1 MWPFMRR
8 RCMRDR
14 AAPSEDFSLVRMW
27 IRTSLLGLAIACGA
41 TTVRAETPEGR
52 VLTLINKERAKAGCP
67 ALVAQPQMTEAAE
80 LHARDMAESNFF
92 AHEGL
97 DGSSPGDRM
106 RAQGYGA
113 GYWGENIAAGQKSAA
128 EAVSGWMKSPGHR
141 ANILNCRYTETG
153 IGMTHQANDAKI
165 AGQTGA
171 LFYYWVN
178 DFARP

>member
-1 MWPFMRR
+1 M
-8 RCMRDR
+8 
-14 AAPSEDFSLVRMW
+14 VKMW
-27 IRTSLLGLAIACGA
+27 ITTGLIGLMFIGA
-41 TTVRAETPEGR
+41 AVPVRAETPEGR
-52 VLTLINKERAKAGCP
+52 VLTLINKERAKAGCA
-67 ALVAQPQMTEAAE
+67 ALVVQPQMTEAAE
-80 LHARDMAESNFF
+80 LHARDMAESNFYG
-92 AHEGL
+92 HEGL

-106 RAQGYGA
+106 RARGYRS

-153 IGMTHQANDAKI
+153 IGMTHQANDKKI